1 VLRTGLMTMAVVM
14 ALGVAGAGVA
24 VGQTLSQGD
33 RGSTVV
39 QLQKKLGIAADGV
52 YGPQT
57 RAAVRRFQRRRG
69 LTVDGVAGPQ
79 TLAALGIAAPRDR
92 ASSRTRIPAA
102 LERIAECESGG
113 NPRAIG
119 GGGRYRGK
127 YQFTYETWRAVGGTG
142 DPAAAPESEQDRRA
156 AILYR
161 REGSAPWPSCG

>member
-14 ALGVAGAGVA
+14 ALGVAAAGVA
-24 VGQTLSQGD
+24 AGQTLSHGD
-33 RGSTVV
+33 RGTAVE
-39 QLQKKLGIAADGV
+39 QLQRKLGVTADGI

-57 RAAVRRFQRRRG
+57 RAAVRRFQRREG
-69 LTVDGVAGPQ
+69 LTVDGVAGPE
-79 TLAALGIAAPRDR
+79 TLRALGIDAPRDR
-92 ASSRTRIPAA
+92 ASRTRIPAA

-113 NPRAIG
+113 DPRAIG
-119 GGGRYRGK
+119 GGGKFRGK

-161 REGSAPWPSCG
+161 REGSAPWPNCG